1 MWVCYSSNR
10 NTNNRNKNINKNRP
24 GKGVSPKSHLK
35 MKKRPIKGKPR
46 NSGNPKVLDARQK
59 LMQKKRPVVT
69 DARDVLAKKGK
80 ILDARNKLDRI
91 RSGAAKPQ
99 NSNIKV
105 IGKSILQ
112 KVDRNGKISLVTN
125 KTRGR
130 SDINIEIQKQLGLI
144 APSRPQMK
152 RPPIRKP
159 QPPKAAPLRKTII
172 NEMNR
177 GLAVANPLSRDYD
190 TSLFKW
196 VSPEM
201 RPASHLISSLEPARQ
216 AMRDVV
222 REELMLAKRGWSEL
236 LAPK

>member
-10 NTNNRNKNINKNRP
+10 NTNNRNKKVNKNRS
-24 GKGVSPKSHLK
+24 GTGVSPKSHMK

-59 LMQKKRPVVT
+59 LLQIKRPVVT

-80 ILDARNKLDRI
+80 ILDARNKLDKM

-125 KTRGR
+125 KTRAR
-130 SDINIEIQKQLGLI
+130 SDMNIEIQKQLGLI
-144 APSRPQMK
+144 ATSRPQMK
-152 RPPIRKP
+152 HPPIRKP
-159 QPPKAAPLRKTII
+159 QTPKAAPLRKTIV

-177 GLAVANPLSRDYD
+177 GLSRESRDYEA
-190 TSLFKW
+190 SLFKW
-196 VSPEM
+196 VNPDM

-222 REELMLAKRGWSEL
+222 REELMLAKRGWSEI

>member
-1 MWVCYSSNR
+1 MWVCYCSNR
-10 NTNNRNKNINKNRP
+10 NTNNRNKKVNKNRS
-24 GKGVSPKSHLK
+24 GKGVSPKSHMK
-35 MKKRPIKGKPR
+35 MKTRPVKGKPR

-59 LMQKKRPVVT
+59 LLQKKRPIVT
-69 DARDVLAKKGK
+69 DARDVLTKKGK
-80 ILDARNKLDRI
+80 ILDARNKLDKL
-91 RSGAAKPQ
+91 RSGGVKPQ
-99 NSNIKV
+99 NTNVKV

-125 KTRGR
+125 KTRAR
-130 SDINIEIQKQLGLI
+130 SDMNIEIQKQLGLI
-144 APSRPQMK
+144 SPSRPQMK

-159 QPPKAAPLRKTII
+159 QTPRAAPLRKTIV

-177 GLAVANPLSRDYD
+177 GLSASNPLSRDYEA
-190 TSLFKW
+190 SLFKW
-196 VSPEM
+196 VNPDM